1 MVKNA
6 EKNTINTEKGEHM
19 MVYMISH
26 YIRNHR
32 SPYKKPMVS
41 CMVTI
46 GSYAWERMRTMIG
59 RWIVKKEIVIL

>member
-1 MVKNA
+1 
-6 EKNTINTEKGEHM
+6 

-46 GSYAWERMRTMIG
+46 GSYAWERMRTMMGEVDCEERNCNPMICLFVSVM
-59 RWIVKKEIVIL
+59 WLLD